1 MGGNIKK
8 LMTFLKA
15 LETSTS
21 YKFTIKSFEDRLRL
35 QKIVYIA
42 KYFDINL
49 GYSYNQYIRGPYSPD
64 LARDY
69 YKLAEDFENKLP
81 EEYPQKVNRLVKKP
95 AFSKFASFIDKYH
108 NDPEMLELIATA
120 LMIMN
125 ISKLTPENLTDD
137 NKKALI
143 DAIHSMK
150 PYFGK
155 EKIRKAIDIAI
166 NEVPLS

>member
-15 LETSTS
+15 LEKSTS

-42 KYFDINL
+42 KYFDIDL

-69 YKLAEDFENKLP
+69 YKLYENFGDKLSEDTTKVGNLVENP
-81 EEYPQKVNRLVKKP
+81 T
-95 AFSKFASFIDKYH
+95 FSKFARFIDKYH
-108 NDPEMLELIATA
+108 DDPKMLELIATA
-120 LMIMN
+120 LMIMDASN
-125 ISKLTPENLTDD
+125 ITPENITEED
-137 NKKALI
+137 KEALI
-143 DAIHSMK
+143 DSIYSLK

-155 EKIRKAIDIAI
+155 GKIKKALEIAI
-166 NEVPLS
+166 KEVPLS